1 MQQPRSESK
10 QKVPKTGSQSRSA
23 TCCNR
28 LSCAELC
35 SGHPY
40 SPMAMAPLALKASRA
55 AAPALYHLASCL
67 LPARSS
73 SLPWR
78 PCSMPRPVSLL
89 LAIHGRLLPHGT
101 LVSTPAPSPS
111 SSSRPNAPPLST
123 RHPCSREPSLTSP
136 SAAGS
141 LPAVAVREVEEAP
154 LAYDMWAQIEFSS
167 DQCYR
172 FLLFLQKFI
181 S

>member
-10 QKVPKTGSQSRSA
+10 QKMPKTGSQSRSA
-23 TCCNR
+23 TCCSR

-35 SGHPY
+35 SSHPLPLRLLLAPC
-40 SPMAMAPLALKASRA
+40 SEQQPPMAPLLH
-55 AAPALYHLASCL
+55 AAPRQFAARHLWTST
-67 LPARSS
+67 S
-73 SLPWR
+73 
-78 PCSMPRPVSLL
+78 
-89 LAIHGRLLPHGT
+89 HGT

-141 LPAVAVREVEEAP
+141 LPAVAVHEVEEAP

-167 DQCYR
+167 DQYYR